1 MIYIF
6 ISVINK
12 RVKIVDNNKKDAY
25 VMTEMIRVSVL

>member
-12 RVKIVDNNKKDAY
+12 RVKIVDNNIKDAY